1 MSTWRPSGGGGDGLP
16 RRLGESLDRVARAIG
31 GGDSSAMTVVFRH
44 WESCVGPAIA
54 AHAEPLSLR
63 RDVLVVG
70 VSEPAWATQLRFVAP
85 EILGRLEEAA
95 GRRVAER
102 IEVRIRPIRGH

>member
-1 MSTWRPSGGGGDGLP
+1 MSSWRPSGGRGDGLP

-44 WESCVGPAIA
+44 WEACVGASIA

-63 RDVLVVG
+63 GKVLVVA
-70 VSEPAWATQLRFVAP
+70 VTEPAWATQLRFVAAD
-85 EILGRLEEAA
+85 ILSRLEEVA
-95 GRRVAER
+95 GRPVAER
-102 IEVRIRPIRGH
+102 IEVRIRPIKAR

>member
-16 RRLGESLDRVARAIG
+16 RRLGQSLDRVARALG

-44 WESCVGPAIA
+44 WEACVGPQIA
-54 AHAEPLSLR
+54 QHAQPLSLR
-63 RDVLVVG
+63 DDVLVVG
-70 VSEPAWATQLRFVAP
+70 VSEPAWATQLRFVTP

-102 IEVRIRPIRGH
+102 IEVRMRPIRGR